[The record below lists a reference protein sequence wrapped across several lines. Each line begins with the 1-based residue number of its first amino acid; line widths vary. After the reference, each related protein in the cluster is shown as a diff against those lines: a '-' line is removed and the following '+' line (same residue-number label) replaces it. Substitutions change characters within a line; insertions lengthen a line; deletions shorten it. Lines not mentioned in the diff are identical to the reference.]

1 VKHVK
6 NRPVVGKG
14 LRFETELPLSGQW
27 GFSLIKGPAFH
38 DPRERGPNAG
48 GLLNSQTMQK
58 KKAEMVLH
66 LVFREPAEIL
76 YATTTP
82 FCPPPTSHSPNQVM
96 CDVPTGSKRGL
107 SSTLTL
113 HRFVSWEARLP
124 GHSVGTALEAVG
136 EAIDRRFR
144 RPPCQDGYIQSLARK
159 AIKQ

>member
-1 VKHVK
+1 M
-6 NRPVVGKG
+6 GDQ
-14 LRFETELPLSGQW
+14 FEQR
-27 GFSLIKGPAFH
+27 PAFH

-48 GLLNSQTMQK
+48 GLLNSQMMQT

-113 HRFVSWEARLP
+113 HRFVSWKPVYLVATWDGSRSR
-124 GHSVGTALEAVG
+124 GRSNRSSFQTATFSGRIYTEP
-136 EAIDRRFR
+136 R
-144 RPPCQDGYIQSLARK
+144 S
-159 AIKQ
+159 